1 MNMNEQEITQQRLQN
16 QHVAGNWL
24 TPFTTPYEVVR
35 WLGAVQAQEYWGGL
49 WAIGLRLPGTTEAD
63 IEQAVAEGSI
73 VRTWPMRGTIH
84 FVAPEDVRWM
94 LKLLTPRIIGRMARM
109 YRQAE
114 LDEGVFAQSR
124 EVVISL
130 LQGGK
135 QLARRAVSQALEAAG
150 IPTGNQRGL
159 FIIGYL
165 AQQGVICLGP
175 RQGKQH
181 TIVLL
186 DEWVP
191 PGKELEGEEA
201 LAELAKRYFTSHGP
215 ATVQDFAWWSGLTVG
230 EAKAALE
237 MVQGEL
243 VEEVRDGRS
252 YWLSPAPPQAAS
264 PLPTALLLPPFD
276 EYTVAYKDRTAAH
289 PQANTA
295 EIGHGIDANL
305 IVNGQIIGTWKRALQ
320 KEQVT
325 ITPTYF
331 IAPDAA
337 EKRALEAAAA
347 HFGSFLGR
355 AVEADF

>member
-1 MNMNEQEITQQRLQN
+1 MTNDDITQQRLRN
-16 QHVAGNWL
+16 QHVAANWA

-49 WAIGLRLPGTTEAD
+49 WALGLRLPGTTEAD
-63 IEQAVAEGSI
+63 IEQAVGEAKI

-84 FVAPEDVRWM
+84 FVAPEDVRWL

-109 YRQAE
+109 YQQAE
-114 LDEGVFAQSR
+114 LDEAVFAQSR
-124 EVVISL
+124 EVITGL

-135 QLARRAVSQALEAAG
+135 QVSRRAASQALEAAG
-150 IPTGNQRGL
+150 IATNNQRGL

-215 ATVQDFAWWSGLTVG
+215 ATVQDFAWWSGLTVT

-237 MVQGEL
+237 LGQGEL
-243 VEEVRDGRS
+243 VEDVRDGRS
-252 YWLSPAPPQAAS
+252 YWLSSTPPQAAN

-305 IVNGQIIGTWKRALQ
+305 IVDGQIVGTWKRTLQ
-320 KEQVT
+320 KEQIV
-325 ITPTYF
+325 ITPSYF
-331 IAPDAA
+331 TVPDVA
-337 EKRALEAAAA
+337 EKRALEAAAT

-355 AVEADF
+355 SVEVDF